1 MIQCDVFG
9 IEEHTL
15 KSKKEKDK
23 SKIKEKSDYLG
34 IIMDCMIN
42 RRGLKVKQ

>member
-9 IEEHTL
+9 IEEHTM
-15 KSKKEKDK
+15 KTVKDK
-23 SKIKEKSDYLG
+23 GKKEKSDQLG
-34 IIMDCMIN
+34 PIVDCMVN